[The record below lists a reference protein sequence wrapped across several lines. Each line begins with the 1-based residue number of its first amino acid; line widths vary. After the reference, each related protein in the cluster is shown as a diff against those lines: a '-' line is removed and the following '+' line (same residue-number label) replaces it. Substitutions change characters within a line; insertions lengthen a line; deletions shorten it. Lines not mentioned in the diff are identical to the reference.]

1 MIKNLH
7 IKGLRGFND
16 EQTLELAIPNGN
28 DASGLTILVG
38 PNNGGKSTII
48 EAIQAISSKSS
59 EPPSFSVG
67 KRNIRSGDSILIR
80 ISDEDSNALQL
91 KSINPGA
98 SETEYVEQGL
108 SSRNLNVFVLQSR
121 RNFDS
126 YFSKGTWDRE
136 TFLANNP
143 IGARR
148 SVIYSNF
155 PYRLFQIQKDP
166 NEFNRLLYQILHQ
179 HIEWRIDLSESEQ
192 YFLKLIFDTTSHSS
206 DGAGEGLISIFTI
219 LDALYDSKPKNTIVI
234 DEPELSLHPAYQRR
248 LLHLLSDYSKDRQII
263 IATHSPYFINWEGL
277 LNGGK
282 IARIINKGEG
292 TQIHQL
298 TDGTTRSLK
307 GLLSNLF
314 NPHILGLNANEV
326 FFLDDGIILTEG
338 QEDVIYYKK
347 IAQLLGIEIDVEFF
361 GWGVGGAGNMAVI
374 IAVLHELGFEKIS
387 IIFDSDKTED
397 LEGLKAIYSQ
407 YNFKIIPT
415 HDVRDKEEVKPRAAI
430 EGLIDKGGKKVKTEH
445 EAHLRE
451 IFNEI
456 NQYTNN
462 GTDDVYKRVDSKEV
476 VYAVRADRIAKEK
489 TAGGINRRTE

>member
-1 MIKNLH
+1 MIENLQ

-16 EQTLELAIPNGN
+16 EQTLKVAIPDGS

-48 EAIQAISSKSS
+48 EAIQAISSKNS

-67 KRNIRSGDSILIR
+67 KRNIPGGDSIVIR
-80 ISDEDSNALQL
+80 ASDENSRTLQL
-91 KSINPGA
+91 NTINPGA

-108 SSRNLNVFVLQSR
+108 SSHDLNVFVLQSR

-136 TFLANNP
+136 TFLANSP

-166 NEFNRLLYQILHQ
+166 DEFNRLLYQILLR

-219 LDALYDSKPKNTIVI
+219 LDALYDSKPGNTIVI

-248 LLHLLSDYSKDRQII
+248 LSELFAEYSQDRQLI

-277 LNGGK
+277 FNGGK
-282 IARIINKGEG
+282 IARVVNQGDG
-292 TQIHQL
+292 TRIHQL
-298 TDGTTRSLK
+298 PVPTITKLQ
-307 GLLSNLF
+307 GLFRNLF
-314 NPHILGLNANEV
+314 NPHILGLNATEV
-326 FFLDDGIILTEG
+326 FFLDDKVILTEG
-338 QEDVIYYKK
+338 QEDVVYYKR
-347 IAQLLGIEIDVEFF
+347 IAELLGIKTDVDFF
-361 GWGVGGAGNMAVI
+361 GWGVGGADNMAI
-374 IAVLHELGFEKIS
+374 ILAVLNELGFDKIS
-387 IIFDSDKTED
+387 VIFDSDKAEN
-397 LEGLKAIYSQ
+397 LKQLKEIYQQ
-407 YNFKIIPT
+407 YDFHIIPT
-415 HDVRDKEEVKPRAAI
+415 HDVRDKDEVKPRAATK
-430 EGLIDKGGKKVKTEH
+430 GLIDKGGTQVKPEH
-445 EAHLRE
+445 VQVIRD
-451 IFNEI
+451 IFDGIKE
-456 NQYTNN
+456 YM
-462 GTDDVYKRVDSKEV
+462 DDEVESVMSESRVKETVTVATVKNSK
-476 VYAVRADRIAKEK
+476 
-489 TAGGINRRTE
+489 